1 MIEFESEVV
10 KQYNLPYEPKLFP
23 LFVNGREISYG
34 AAEEDDP
41 KSQEKRLMS
50 EFVQFMQIHNYH

>member
-1 MIEFESEVV
+1 MIDFESDVV

-34 AAEEDDP
+34 AAQGDDA

-50 EFVQFMQIHNYH
+50 EYVQFI